1 MKYIIIL
8 LFPYLIFSQVN
19 ISGEIKD
26 QTGYPIMGANIIAVN
41 NETQILDG
49 FGISNDNGYFSL
61 NLKRTQNLTS
71 KSHSLDISQL
81 N

>member
-1 MKYIIIL
+1 MKYIIIFYSL
-8 LFPYLIFSQVN
+8 PNFSQVN

-49 FGISNDNGYFSL
+49 LYFE
-61 NLKRTQNLTS
+61 
-71 KSHSLDISQL
+71 
-81 N
+81 